1 LALSKDSVQESGN
14 ILLPVGD
21 MRNSKLENIME
32 KENLGDLGVDGVIK
46 LQLVSKNSERKLNEL
61 NCATIG
67 YLSELL

>member
-1 LALSKDSVQESGN
+1 MALSKDSVQESGN

>member
-32 KENLGDLGVDGVIK
+32 KENLGDLGVNGVIK
-46 LQLVSKNSERKLNEL
+46 LQLVSKNSE
-61 NCATIG
+61 
-67 YLSELL
+67 